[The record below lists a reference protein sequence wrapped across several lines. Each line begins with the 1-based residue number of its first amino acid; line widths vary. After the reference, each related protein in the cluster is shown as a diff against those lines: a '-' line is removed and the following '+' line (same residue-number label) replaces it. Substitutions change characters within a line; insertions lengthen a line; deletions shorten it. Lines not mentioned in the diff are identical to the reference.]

1 MTGRDKD
8 DGRPAQEQHRAGTDG
23 RYGHEQERGVD
34 DGRPEKERNPA
45 RDNPRFT
52 GPPWSSSAGEAWIR
66 VPFGMEQKHSRR
78 RRHPILFGILALLLL
93 GTAFIG
99 GRLLS
104 AHSLFGGPVVAVAEV
119 TGLIVDSEKT
129 VAFLD
134 SLREDDAV
142 RGVLVRINSPGG
154 AVGPSQEIFA
164 AVKRLAQSKPVV
176 ASLGATAASGGYYIA
191 LGAREIVSGPSTL
204 TGSIGVKM
212 QLPNIE
218 GLMRTLGVSEK
229 TLRTGNL
236 KDAGNIARPMTPEE
250 EAYLDGL
257 LADLHEEF
265 VRTVATERR
274 LSPEAARNIADGR
287 AVTGRRALE
296 LGLVDAV
303 GDAADALTRLQTRC
317 GLENGT
323 YKLVRGPE
331 NDEGW
336 IERLFGAALD
346 RAVNARVNAAQPLF
360 SYR

>member
-1 MTGRDKD
+1 MTGHGEAGGVPGQEHSGMN
-8 DGRPAQEQHRAGTDG
+8 GRPGQEQGGSASGG
-23 RYGHEQERGVD
+23 
-34 DGRPEKERNPA
+34 
-45 RDNPRFT
+45 NPRFA
-52 GPPWSSSAGEAWIR
+52 GPPWSPSAGEAWVR
-66 VPFGMEQKHSRR
+66 VPFGAEPKHSRR
-78 RRHPILFGILALLLL
+78 RRRPVLFGIIALLLL
-93 GTAFIG
+93 GAAFTG
-99 GRLLS
+99 GRLLGE
-104 AHSLFGGPVVAVAEV
+104 HSPLGGPVLAVAEV

-134 SLREDDAV
+134 ALREDEAV

-164 AVKRLAQSKPVV
+164 AVKRLAQSRPVV
-176 ASLGATAASGGYYIA
+176 ASLGAVAASGGYYVA

-212 QLPNIE
+212 QLPNVE

-229 TLRTGNL
+229 TLSTGKL
-236 KDAGNIARPMTPEE
+236 KDAGNVARAMTPEE

-257 LADLHEEF
+257 LADLYEEF
-265 VRTVATERR
+265 VRTVAAERR

-303 GDAADALTRLQTRC
+303 GDAADALARLQTLC
-317 GLENGT
+317 GLENGM

-331 NDEGW
+331 KDDGW
-336 IERLFGAALD
+336 VERLFGAALD
-346 RAVNARVNAAQPLF
+346 RAVNARATAALPEF